1 MDKCIIIS
9 RRCKSNKGYGMLQA
23 SLDRAQ
29 TVRQLSDQCCQTQQ
43 AIVDQ
48 LMDFAFAHLEIQE
61 EEAKK

>member
-1 MDKCIIIS
+1 MHHHFPALQVQQ
-9 RRCKSNKGYGMLQA
+9 GHGMLQA

-29 TVRQLSDQCCQTQQ
+29 TVRQLSDQCGQTQQ

-48 LMDFAFAHLEIQE
+48 LLYFAFAHLEIQE